1 MITLAV
7 NKVFLSEIEIKE
19 RCPRLLNGRNFE
31 KEGFEHS
38 KASYDLQLGEEVLV
52 TPDREPK
59 RLEKGQ
65 ALNID
70 SGQFAVL
77 TTEEVLEIPGNLL
90 GLITIRFRYKSKG
103 LVNISGFH
111 VDPGFHGKLVFSVYN
126 AGPTTVTLRRGER
139 VFSIFLAE
147 ISSKVEYQGD
157 YKGQQNIPIDI
168 IETFAGA
175 RVPSLQALEN
185 RVNRTSAALK
195 IYGTILTGL
204 IVTLLAALI
213 QGIIRPGG

>member
-1 MITLAV
+1 M
-7 NKVFLSEIEIKE
+7 FLSKDDMKK
-19 RCPRLLNGRNFE
+19 RCPELLNGADFDE
-31 KEGFEHS
+31 KGFEHS
-38 KASYDLQLGEEVLV
+38 QASYDLQLGEEVLV
-52 TPDREPK
+52 TPDKEPK
-59 RLEKGQ
+59 RLGKNQ
-65 ALNID
+65 AINID

-77 TTEEVLEIPGNLL
+77 MTEEALKIPRDLL

-111 VDPGFHGKLVFSVYN
+111 VDPGFQGKLIFSVYN

-139 VFSIFLAE
+139 VFSIFLTE
-147 ISSKVEYQGD
+147 VSSAVDYPGD

-185 RVNRTSAALK
+185 RVNKTSTSLK

-204 IVTLLAALI
+204 VVTLLAALVQSI
-213 QGIIRPGG
+213 FRFGA

>member
-1 MITLAV
+1 
-7 NKVFLSEIEIKE
+7 VFLSKDDIKK
-19 RCPRLLNGRNFE
+19 RCPRLLGE
-31 KEGFEHS
+31 KGFDEKGFEHS

-59 RLEKGQ
+59 RLQENQ

-70 SGQFAVL
+70 SGQFAIL
-77 TTEEVLEIPGNLL
+77 TTEEVLEIPGDML

-111 VDPGFHGKLVFSVYN
+111 VDPGFQGRLVFSVYN
-126 AGPTTVTLRRGER
+126 VGPTTVTLRRGER

-147 ISSKVEYQGD
+147 ITSPVDYPGD
-157 YKGQQNIPIDI
+157 YKGQQNIPMDI

-175 RVPSLQALEN
+175 RVPSLQTLEN
-185 RVNRTSAALK
+185 RVNRTSTALK

-204 IVTLLAALI
+204 VVTLLAALI
-213 QGIIRPGG
+213 QQILKVGA